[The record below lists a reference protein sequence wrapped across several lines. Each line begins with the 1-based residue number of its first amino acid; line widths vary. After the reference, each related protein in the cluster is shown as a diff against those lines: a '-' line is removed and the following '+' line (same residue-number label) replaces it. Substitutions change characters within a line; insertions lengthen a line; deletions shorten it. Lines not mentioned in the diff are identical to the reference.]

1 MECLL
6 LYPYVPVDIEL
17 TIPLKHSDID
27 LLQDA
32 VISCD
37 DCFSDMI
44 VDLFFS
50 YLFSVG
56 YLDVVRMNQSDYFD
70 YSFKHSVTIPNLV
83 HRNQLYNKL
92 RNYYNQTFNRSV
104 NVFKPYARKIPAAQQ
119 DLQKTFDV
127 ASKKHNL
134 DGDGTITLRTA
145 KHTLQQKL
153 QTVVK
158 APPHAKFTS
167 SLPLNSDNVMQGSE
181 DLCHSISNH
190 MTSTLKV
197 K

>member
-6 LYPYVPVDIEL
+6 LYPYAPVDIEL

-104 NVFKPYARKIPAAQQ
+104 NVFKPYARKIPAAQKA
-119 DLQKTFDV
+119 LQKTFGV

-134 DGDGTITLRTA
+134 DGDATITMRTA

-153 QTVVK
+153 QAVVK

-167 SLPLNSDNVMQGSE
+167 SLPLNSNNVMQGSE

-190 MTSTLKV
+190 MTSALKV